1 MYSELKVGLKTDII
15 HKVKLEE
22 SAEAYGSGT
31 VPVYATPALIAL
43 MESTSKECV
52 ASYLS
57 KEDTT
62 VGIEVNIKH
71 LKATPIG
78 MNVRCEAVLLQVKG
92 KKLIFKVD
100 AFDEE
105 GKIGEGTHT
114 RYIVNSEEF
123 IKKVYKNN

>member
-1 MYSELKVGLKTDII
+1 MYSELKVGLNTDSI
-15 HKVKLEE
+15 HKVKPEE

-43 MESTSKECV
+43 MESTSKACV
-52 ASYLS
+52 APYLPF
-57 KEDTT
+57 EDTT

-78 MNVRCEAVLLQVKG
+78 MMVKCKAELLEVKG
-92 KKLIFKVD
+92 KKLIFNVE

-123 IKKVYKNN
+123 VKKVYKNK

>member
-1 MYSELKVGLKTDII
+1 MYSELKVGLNTESI
-15 HKVKLEE
+15 HKVKPEE

-43 MESTSKECV
+43 MENTSKACV
-52 ASYLS
+52 APYLPL
-57 KEDTT
+57 EDTT
-62 VGIEVNIKH
+62 VGTEVNISH

-78 MNVRCEAVLLQVKG
+78 MMVKCQAELLEVKG
-92 KKLIFKVD
+92 KKLNFKVE

-123 IKKVYKNN
+123 VKRVYKNK

>member
-1 MYSELKVGLKTDII
+1 MYSELKVGLKIDSI
-15 HKVKLEE
+15 HKVKPEE

-52 ASYLS
+52 SSYLYQ
-57 KEDTT
+57 EDTT

-78 MNVRCEAVLLQVKG
+78 MNVRCEAELIHVSG

-123 IKKVYKNN
+123 VKKIYKNK